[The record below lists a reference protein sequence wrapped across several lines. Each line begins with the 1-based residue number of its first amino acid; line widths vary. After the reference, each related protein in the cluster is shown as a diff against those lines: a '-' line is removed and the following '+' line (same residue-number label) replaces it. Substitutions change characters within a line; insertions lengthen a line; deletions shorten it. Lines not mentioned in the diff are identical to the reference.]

1 MDTELKWTDD
11 AGLETLVVNDFTE
24 DDIKYAVEDYLSS
37 KDFIYHDVGVG
48 DFTGCVY
55 FTVMVELVPMSDER
69 ETLFTGTYFDHIVDW
84 D

>member
-1 MDTELKWTDD
+1 MDVELWPDD
-11 AGLETLVVNDFTE
+11 SGVETLVVNDFTE
-24 DDIKYAVEDYLSS
+24 EDIKSAVEDYLSS
-37 KDFIYHDVGVG
+37 KDFIYPDVGVG

-55 FTVMVELVPMSDER
+55 FAVKVELVPMSGEM